1 MSKKHKE
8 VINIRKERYEKMLII
23 PNKETQFKVTLV
35 PKHKTNN
42 LKKSFYAIKLI
53 AIKMC
58 ASKVKVKLVLTH
70 CSRVGWGCRACPL
83 DNGEK
88 SGPSD

>member
-23 PNKETQFKVTLV
+23 PNKETQFKFTLV

-42 LKKSFYAIKLI
+42 LKKSFY
-53 AIKMC
+53 C
-58 ASKVKVKLVLTH
+58 Y
-70 CSRVGWGCRACPL
+70 
-83 DNGEK
+83 
-88 SGPSD
+88 